1 MSVYLDVVFFENI
14 IMNYIILFATGL
26 ISKTQ
31 IKQLRIISS
40 SILGSIYAVMSY
52 ITNFELYSSLIVK
65 ILLSVAMVYLAFNS
79 PNFKTMFKEIIIFYL
94 TSFLFGGCA
103 FSLLYFVHPEKIL
116 FKDGKLVGTYP
127 IKIAFLGAIVGFVLI
142 NIAFRIV
149 KRKFAKKDMF
159 CNIEINYQN
168 KSCKVKAMIDT
179 GNVLKDPLTKSPV
192 IVVEANSLVKII
204 PRNILDNLQKIIS
217 GEYEEISID
226 YISKFRVIPFSS
238 IGKQNGILLGF
249 KVDKATIEFDGKYII
264 NENVVI
270 GIYDKVLSRNKEYSA
285 LVGLDLLE
293 GDDNKNEYLANVSR

>member
-1 MSVYLDVVFFENI
+1 MSVYLDVVLLENV

-31 IKQLRIISS
+31 IKNIRLIAS

-52 ITNFELYSSLIVK
+52 ITNFEWYSSLIVK
-65 ILLSVAMVYLAFNS
+65 ILLSIAMVYLAFNS
-79 PNFKTMFKEIIIFYL
+79 PNLKTMFKEIIIFYL

-127 IKIAFLGAIVGFVLI
+127 IKIAFLGAIVGFILI
-142 NIAFRIV
+142 NLAFKIV

-159 CNIEINYQN
+159 CNIEINYQKKMCN
-168 KSCKVKAMIDT
+168 VKAMIDT
-179 GNVLKDPLTKSPV
+179 GNMLKDPLTKSPV
-192 IVVEANSLVKII
+192 IVVESNSLTKII
-204 PRNILDNLQKIIS
+204 PKDILNNLQKIIL
-217 GEYEEISID
+217 GEYEEISVD
-226 YISKFRVIPFSS
+226 YMSKFRVIPFSS

-249 KVDKATIEFDGKYII
+249 KVDKIVIEFDGKYLT

-270 GIYDKVLSRNKEYSA
+270 GIYDKVLSKNNEYSA
-285 LVGLDLLE
+285 LIGLDLLE
-293 GDDNKNEYLANVSR
+293 GEDNKNEYLANVNR